1 MATPFIK
8 ESISP
13 QRAKALQGDLAA
25 KANNEIKTNKAA
37 SRVSFRFSLIAL

>member
-13 QRAKALQGDLAA
+13 QRAKALPGDLAA
-25 KANNEIKTNKAA
+25 KANNEIKTNKPPAGHNSA
-37 SRVSFRFSLIAL
+37 SRS